1 MELDETTLR
10 DVVVRLRKVQGQLGG
25 LVQMLEAGRDCKEII
40 TQLAAAS
47 RALDRV
53 GFRIVASGLKEC
65 VAGAGAGSPR
75 PRSTGMN
82 WRGSSWRWRDK
93 LSASTSRARCF
104 WRAHSRPRCDSVG
117 GGSPG
122 APGSGA
128 GSTRASSPR
137 PDMGWPGR
145 ESTRSPARPS
155 LPAGSWPSS
164 SIMFTRQAPRDRV
177 HATPRLEIR
186 PRRTGTAGRAT
197 AEPGTNASVHV
208 RHPCDTFAPQAF
220 PTARPPEHGA
230 ALEAPSCARPFTRSS
245 TG

>member
-104 WRAHSRPRCDSVG
+104 WRAHSRPRCESVG

-128 GSTRASSPR
+128 DPVGQR
-137 PDMGWPGR
+137 G
-145 ESTRSPARPS
+145 
-155 LPAGSWPSS
+155 L
-164 SIMFTRQAPRDRV
+164 
-177 HATPRLEIR
+177 
-186 PRRTGTAGRAT
+186 RRRGPIWAGRAGSRRVHRPDRRCPQDPGPAPRSCSRGRPRET
-197 AEPGTNASVHV
+197 ASTQ
-208 RHPCDTFAPQAF
+208 PQ
-220 PTARPPEHGA
+220 G
-230 ALEAPSCARPFTRSS
+230 
-245 TG
+245 